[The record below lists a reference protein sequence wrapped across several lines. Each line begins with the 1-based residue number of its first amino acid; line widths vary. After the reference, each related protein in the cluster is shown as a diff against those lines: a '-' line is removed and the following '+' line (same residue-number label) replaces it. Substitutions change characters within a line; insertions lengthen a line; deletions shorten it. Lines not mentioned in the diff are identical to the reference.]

1 MSKDIITV
9 YSSLLFQDF
18 DKKILI
24 QLLQSASVLINK
36 ININSEDSVNYLLR
50 SQFFKEVLASPLDFA
65 DSEVVENYM
74 SLLKV
79 FSNDLTHTQMRE
91 FLLENNYSLFTGAMI
106 FFNHSDETVKNTS
119 RGVVLRILTSKF

>member
-1 MSKDIITV
+1 MSQEIITV

-24 QLLQSASVLINK
+24 QLLQFPSVLVSK
-36 ININSEDSVNYLLR
+36 IIYKSEDFVIYLLR
-50 SQFFKEVLASPLDFA
+50 SQFLKELLVSPLDFA
-65 DSEVVENYM
+65 DSEVVDNYV

-119 RGVVLRILTSKF
+119 RGAVLRILTSKF

>member
-1 MSKDIITV
+1 MSQEIITV

-24 QLLQSASVLINK
+24 QLLQFPSVLVSK
-36 ININSEDSVNYLLR
+36 IIYKSEDFVIYLLR
-50 SQFFKEVLASPLDFA
+50 SQFLKELLVSPLDFA

-79 FSNDLTHTQMRE
+79 FSDDLTNTMIRE
-91 FLLENNYSLFTGAMI
+91 FLLENNYSLFTRAMF
-106 FFNHSDETVKNTS
+106 FFNHSDETVRNTS
-119 RGVVLRILTSKF
+119 RGLVFRIFRRKF